1 MGLPLHVHVHGI
13 APLVVLFLAPHVI
26 HKVVMELE
34 QLVLIHV
41 PLEDPSVVQHVTF
54 HKVLHIHIHVI
65 LEVHY
70 QVLHVHFL
78 PQERRNMDVSMVE
91 HKVAVY
97 VSYPQDNA

>member
-1 MGLPLHVHVHGI
+1 MGLERHV
-13 APLVVLFLAPHVI
+13 P
-26 HKVVMELE
+26 
-34 QLVLIHV
+34 IHV
-41 PLEDPSVVQHVTF
+41 PLEARWAVQHVIF
-54 HKVLHIHIHVI
+54 HKVLPIHIHVI